1 MNRAILALAIASVLS
16 SCSSG
21 GGGSLQSDGSDG
33 IGTGQQ
39 PLTEEPDVT
48 GEPDSD
54 GGSQDAGGAEDPN
67 VYANQTDDGP
77 ALRMNNISY
86 DRETDELV
94 LNNLDF
100 DDANPYSQA
109 EVASASFAADG
120 SGFRAYQNDI
130 GPDEYYAVFRLS
142 DEGYGQAAAVG
153 SRSEVFDRT
162 LDIGGAGAERLVGSG
177 RLPAANATYL
187 FNGEYAGVRTIRP
200 DLRGGQTEEI
210 QYVTGTTQL
219 TVDIQDFDTT
229 GSVRGLVFDR
239 TVFDAM
245 GVPVGDRAMGEAN
258 VGDTTFVRLDR
269 TDIDFDNWTIVS
281 GDAQLVHVSA
291 TSEFPT
297 PREDNGTKDGRW
309 EGLFVGP
316 NGEEVVGIVVV
327 EDSTPI
333 SIGIDPTTGQYND
346 IEIVREVGGF
356 VGSR

>member
-21 GGGSLQSDGSDG
+21 GGSSLQSDDSNG

-48 GEPDSD
+48 GEPDSEVVPEVP
-54 GGSQDAGGAEDPN
+54 EDPN
-67 VYANQTDDGP
+67 VYLTQADAEGLQLNSIT
-77 ALRMNNISY
+77 Y
-86 DRETDELV
+86 DADTGDLV

-100 DDANPYSQA
+100 DDTNPYSA
-109 EVASASFAADG
+109 DGAVSASFTGEG
-120 SGFRAYQNDI
+120 SGFRAYRNNI
-130 GPDEYYAVFRLS
+130 GPDEYYAVFRLT
-142 DEGYGQAAAVG
+142 DEGYGQVAASG
-153 SRSEVFDRT
+153 SRSEVFDRAFDT
-162 LDIGGAGAERLVGSG
+162 GGAGAERLVGSG
-177 RLPAANATYL
+177 QLPDTNATYV

-200 DLRGGQTEEI
+200 DDRAGPTEDI

-245 GVPVGDRAMGEAN
+245 GVPVGDRSMGEAN
-258 VGDTTFVRLDR
+258 VGDTTFIRLDR

-291 TSEFPT
+291 TSNRPT
-297 PREDNGTKDGRW
+297 PREDNGTTDGRW

-327 EDSTPI
+327 EDTTPI
-333 SIGIDPTTGQYND
+333 SIGIDPDTGLYND
-346 IEIVREVGGF
+346 VEIVREVGGF